1 MQKIKMRNRQMHFL
15 PSPPPPPLS
24 TTQSE
29 SYWPL
34 RVKQLKAAPTG
45 RLVLPTVQL
54 IIVLNCTASLFII
67 KTVRRSHLLLSSGTV
82 NREKMKKGAIR
93 TTVKGGKNVT

>member
-1 MQKIKMRNRQMHFL
+1 MFHRF
-15 PSPPPPPLS
+15 PP
-24 TTQSE
+24 TTQRE

-34 RVKQLKAAPTG
+34 RVKQLKAAPTA

-93 TTVKGGKNVT
+93 TTVKREKMRLKSLY

>member
-1 MQKIKMRNRQMHFL
+1 MT
-15 PSPPPPPLS
+15 P
-24 TTQSE
+24 SE
-29 SYWPL
+29 SFWPL

-45 RLVLPTVQL
+45 RPVLPTVQL

-67 KTVRRSHLLLSSGTV
+67 KTVRRSHLLLSSGTG

-93 TTVKGGKNVT
+93 TTVKEGEKMRLKSLY

>member
-1 MQKIKMRNRQMHFL
+1 MQKKKIGKSIF
-15 PSPPPPPLS
+15 PPMTHS
-24 TTQSE
+24 KSF
-29 SYWPL
+29 WPL
-34 RVKQLKAAPTG
+34 RVKQLEAAPTG

-67 KTVRRSHLLLSSGTV
+67 KTVRQSHLLLSSGTV

-93 TTVKGGKNVT
+93 TTVKGGKNET